1 MNANQIPIASR
12 KRLIRLISAR
22 TDMDSASDAFRRFA
36 KTNDEDAKYHFLLSM
51 VVAYYRPFTNNYGI
65 GSLLCEYP
73 TFPDFPDADMNLRHK
88 RMMDLRNKL
97 LGHSS
102 IEGTKVLLFAP
113 GATLPA
119 SGETATNYGYNVA
132 KLSFTESE
140 FVLWLHDLIKAM
152 AKRLADDIVIIGKEI
167 GTNYLKTGETYLLDT
182 GKNSFE
188 WTK

>member
-1 MNANQIPIASR
+1 MEFASNAFQ
-12 KRLIRLISAR
+12 
-22 TDMDSASDAFRRFA
+22 RFVG
-36 KTNDEDAKYHFLLSM
+36 TNDENAKDHFLLSM
-51 VVAYYRPFTNNYGI
+51 VVGYCRPFTSNYGI

-73 TFPDFPDADMNLRHK
+73 TFPDFPDADMNLRHN

-102 IEGTKVLLFAP
+102 IEGTKVLLLAP
-113 GATLPA
+113 GATSPA
-119 SGETATNYGYNVA
+119 SLETAIGYGYTVA

-140 FVLWLHDLIKAM
+140 FVVWLHDLIKTI
-152 AKRLADDIVIIGKEI
+152 AKRLTDDIAIIGKEI
-167 GTNYLKTGETYLLDT
+167 GPKYLKPGETYLLDT